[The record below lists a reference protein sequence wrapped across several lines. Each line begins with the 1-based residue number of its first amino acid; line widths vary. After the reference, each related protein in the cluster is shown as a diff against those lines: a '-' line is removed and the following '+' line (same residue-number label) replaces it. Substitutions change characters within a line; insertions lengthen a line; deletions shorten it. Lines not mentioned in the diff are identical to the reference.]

1 MPEMG
6 LSMDKANEIRNTPRE
21 SRFFR
26 RLRCRRGNAMVEFA
40 LCALPFFGMFLGIA
54 DVAFAVFLKNMLQS
68 AVRDGVR
75 FGVTYGLNYNSSG
88 CANQTDCVKL
98 VVRDNALGFL
108 NGEKASLVQVKYYS
122 PDNLTTPLTTANV
135 GPGKFLANGE
145 ELLYVN
151 QKGNLMEVSVVDFP
165 WNWMVPLPKT
175 WPGSN
180 IKMTQHASDVLQGYP
195 VGTNSPPPF

>member
-1 MPEMG
+1 
-6 LSMDKANEIRNTPRE
+6 
-21 SRFFR
+21 
-26 RLRCRRGNAMVEFA
+26 MVEFA

-54 DVAFAVFLKNMLQS
+54 DVAFAVFLKNMMQS

-75 FGVTYGLNYNSSG
+75 YGVTYGLNFNGSG

-98 VVRDNALGFL
+98 VVRANAMSFL
-108 NGEKASLVQVKYYS
+108 DGANASLIQVKYYS
-122 PDNLTTPLTTANV
+122 PDNLTSALTPSDV
-135 GPGKFLANGE
+135 GPGKKLASGE
-145 ELLYVN
+145 DLLYVN

-195 VGTNSPPPF
+195 IGTNAPPPF